1 MDIKNNTIKLIKNHV
16 HIVRRIKVPKAITK
30 LTYFTFLTFGGNNV
44 KFLSFWSN
52 KAKRVLAILP
62 WVSLLLKSEEK
73 VDPITKKT
81 TKDYFLLVRC
91 TSSKKSCYF
100 KSDLK
105 EVVNCFESYCGRME
119 LDLNRMTPVF
129 EEILVLKGLG
139 FRATLE
145 GDKIKFK
152 LGKSHLTWITLPKG
166 VNFFQEPKSFCLWSH
181 DRVLLGNFVN
191 EIIKLKIPDPYK
203 GKGIKRQ
210 YDSEKLKIIRKK

>member
-1 MDIKNNTIKLIKNHV
+1 MDTKNNTIKLIKDHV
-16 HIVRRIKVPKAITK
+16 QIIRRIKVPKAITK

-44 KFLSFWSN
+44 KFLSFGNN

-62 WVSLLLKSEEK
+62 WISLLLESKEK
-73 VDPITKKT
+73 VDSTTKKITKDHNLIVK
-81 TKDYFLLVRC
+81 C
-91 TSSKKSCYF
+91 TSAKSSRHF
-100 KSDLK
+100 KSDVK
-105 EVVNCFESYCGRME
+105 EMLNCFESYCGRME

-139 FRATLE
+139 FRVTLE

-152 LGKSHLTWITLPKG
+152 LGKSHLTWVTLPKG
-166 VNFFQEPKSFCLWSH
+166 IHFFQEPKSFCLWSH
-181 DRVLLGNFVN
+181 DRILLGNFVN

-210 YDSEKLKIIRKK
+210 YDNEKLKIIRKK